1 MQKVIVA
8 LAATANPF
16 LDEDSHL
23 NVARVQALNAQVT
36 AAFGKAQDDS
46 AKPIRAVQTFVISRK
61 AKPVK
66 FSSALNRKGDLKYL
80 TQRALKIGVV
90 KRMTERSSIRNMPLL
105 AVYDS
110 AVIGAPLAAKV
121 KQAMSAINTHL
132 KRADKTK
139 TSVGK
144 VKAKIRDEGN
154 AMFNESIA
162 LLSKILGAGG
172 LKDSDKVIG
181 TSMFGKTMLVKLS
194 ADNVV
199 SVGKSDIAK
208 FRAAQKAAKEAS

>member
-8 LAATANPF
+8 LAATANPY

-23 NVARVQALNAQVT
+23 NVARIQALNVLVGN
-36 AAFGKAQDDS
+36 AFDKAQDES

-61 AKPVK
+61 AKPAK

-105 AVYDS
+105 AVYD
-110 AVIGAPLAAKV
+110 ATIIGAPLAAKV
-121 KQAMSAINTHL
+121 KQAVSAINTHL

-139 TSVGK
+139 TSVTK
-144 VKAKIRDEGN
+144 VKTKIRDEAN
-154 AMFNESIA
+154 ATFEKSVDLIRKA
-162 LLSKILGAGG
+162 LTAGG
-172 LKDSDKVIG
+172 VKDADMVIG
-181 TSMFGKTMLVKLS
+181 TSMFGKTMMVKLG
-194 ADNVV
+194 ADNVI
-199 SVGKSDIAK
+199 SIGKSDIAK
-208 FRAAQKAAKEAS
+208 FRAAKKTAAEAA

>member
-23 NVARVQALNAQVT
+23 NVVRVQALNAQVT
-36 AAFGKAQDDS
+36 VAFGKAQDAS
-46 AKPIRAVQTFVISRK
+46 PKPIRAIQTFVISRK
-61 AKPVK
+61 AKPAK

-105 AVYDS
+105 AVYDAS
-110 AVIGAPLAAKV
+110 VVGAPLAAKI

-139 TSVGK
+139 ASVGK
-144 VKAKIRDEGN
+144 IKTKIRDEGN
-154 AMFNESIA
+154 AAFDKAITAM
-162 LLSKILGAGG
+162 KTILTEGG
-172 LKDSDKVIG
+172 LKESDMVIG
-181 TSMFGKTMLVKLS
+181 TSMFGKNMTVKLG
-194 ADNVV
+194 ADLAITI
-199 SVGKSDIAK
+199 GKSDIAK

>member
-8 LAATANPF
+8 LAATANPY

-23 NVARVQALNAQVT
+23 NVARIQALNVLVGN
-36 AAFGKAQDDS
+36 AFDKAQDES

-61 AKPVK
+61 AKPAK

-105 AVYDS
+105 AVYD
-110 AVIGAPLAAKV
+110 AAIIGAPLAAKV
-121 KQAMSAINTHL
+121 KQAVSAINTHL

-139 TSVGK
+139 TSVTK
-144 VKAKIRDEGN
+144 VKTKIRDEAN
-154 AMFNESIA
+154 ATFEKSVDLIRKA
-162 LLSKILGAGG
+162 LTAGG
-172 LKDSDKVIG
+172 VKDADLVIG
-181 TSMFGKTMLVKLS
+181 TSMFGKTMMVKLG
-194 ADNVV
+194 ADNVI
-199 SVGKSDIAK
+199 SIGKSDIAK
-208 FRAAQKAAKEAS
+208 FRAAKKTAAGAE